1 MKNRSCEGPQADK
14 ASVATR
20 GLWSDAY
27 RRFRRSP
34 SAITGFVMILAMVVL
49 AIIAPWI
56 TPYDPVDQNLTE
68 ALLPPSR
75 QHLFGTDQFGRD
87 ILTRVMYGTRIS
99 LWVGFVSVSIASAVG
114 IPLGLSA
121 GYYMGWVNIVIDR
134 LTDILLAFPSVLL
147 AMSIMTMLGP
157 NLTNAMIAVGISI
170 APQYIRLA
178 RGSTLST
185 KQKEYVLAV
194 KAAGGATF
202 RILMRHILP
211 NILSPLIVL
220 TSLEVGA
227 AVLFASGL
235 SFLGLGARPPTPE
248 WGAML
253 TEARV
258 YLRQA
263 WWIPVFPGLA
273 ITYLILATNLLGDG
287 LRDALDPQAII
298 Q

>member
-1 MKNRSCEGPQADK
+1 MIA
-14 ASVATR
+14 
-20 GLWSDAY
+20 L
-27 RRFRRSP
+27 
-34 SAITGFVMILAMVVL
+34 MILL
-49 AIIAPWI
+49 AFTAPWI
-56 TPYDPVDQNLTE
+56 TQYDPVDQNLTE
-68 ALLPPSR
+68 ALSPPSR

-87 ILTRVMYGTRIS
+87 ILTRVIYGTRIS
-99 LWVGFVSVSIASAVG
+99 LWVGFVSVSIASLVG
-114 IPLGLSA
+114 VPLGLSA
-121 GYYMGWVNIVIDR
+121 GYFMGWVNIVIDR
-134 LTDILLAFPSVLL
+134 LTDLLLAFPSVLL
-147 AMSIMTMLGP
+147 AMSIMTILGP

-178 RGSTLST
+178 RGSTLSA
-185 KQKEYVLAV
+185 KEKEYVMAV
-194 KAAGGATF
+194 RAAGGTTF
-202 RILMRHILP
+202 RILVRHILP

-258 YLRQA
+258 YMRQA

-287 LRDALDPQAII
+287 LRDALDPQVVI